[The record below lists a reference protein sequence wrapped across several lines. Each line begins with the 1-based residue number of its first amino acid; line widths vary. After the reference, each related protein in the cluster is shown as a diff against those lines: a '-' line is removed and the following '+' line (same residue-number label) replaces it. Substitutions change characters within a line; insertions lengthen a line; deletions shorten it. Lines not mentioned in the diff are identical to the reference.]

1 MPFSKKLFS
10 EFVVPKE
17 KKDIRDLI
25 SPNDK
30 PKYEDDELECMQF
43 GICSFNRPQR
53 VIL

>member
-1 MPFSKKLFS
+1 MPFSKNLFS
-10 EFVVPKE
+10 EFVIPRE

-30 PKYEDDELECMQF
+30 PRYDDDVMECLQF
-43 GICSFNRPQR
+43 GICSFNRHQR